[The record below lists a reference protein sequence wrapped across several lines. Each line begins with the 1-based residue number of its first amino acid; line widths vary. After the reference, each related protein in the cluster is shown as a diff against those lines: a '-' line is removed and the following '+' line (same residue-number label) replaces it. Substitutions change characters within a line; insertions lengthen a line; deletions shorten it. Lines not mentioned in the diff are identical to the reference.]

1 MSDFA
6 LRYSE
11 QRWQGVVCAEVLLS
25 RASRDL
31 KTECD
36 VVRIVQQVVLG
47 VKVSARLHIV
57 IALLTEHSVCQYRS
71 KNSQMNGVDSSKVQM
86 QRRSPALRFGIYTLY
101 NAMQMHK
108 PQAMQNLRLLLFLL
122 SRTVSQHL
130 PGDFKHVNAVLD
142 FRRHPARE
150 SRFPAHG
157 CNNAY
162 AFFAPVSALFY

>member
-1 MSDFA
+1 MSDLA

-47 VKVSARLHIV
+47 VKVSAQLHIV
-57 IALLTEHSVCQYRS
+57 IALLTERSVCQYRS

-86 QRRSPALRFGIYTLY
+86 QRRSPALRFGIYTL
-101 NAMQMHK
+101 
-108 PQAMQNLRLLLFLL
+108 
-122 SRTVSQHL
+122 
-130 PGDFKHVNAVLD
+130 
-142 FRRHPARE
+142 
-150 SRFPAHG
+150 
-157 CNNAY
+157 
-162 AFFAPVSALFY
+162 